1 MWIQRMGLRM
11 SLVAMGS
18 VKVVAGVA
26 GAVEATASSGGA
38 R

>member
-26 GAVEATASSGGA
+26 LKVLV
-38 R
+38 RHKLHH